1 MISLTLRAYALL
13 LSFETVIVRGD
24 FASLYRRVRRQ
35 RIWSVESHLATSILA
50 SDAVDRACVLYF
62 KPVQCL
68 QRSAAT
74 VCLLRQLGAPAR
86 LVVGARHLP
95 FQAHA
100 WVEVEGKVVN
110 DKLSVIETYAVL
122 DRC

>member
-1 MISLTLRAYALL
+1 MIPLTLRAYVLL
-13 LSFETVIVRGD
+13 LSFERAIIHRDFQGLYQRVRGRSIRPVPPND
-24 FASLYRRVRRQ
+24 ETFRHASEA
-35 RIWSVESHLATSILA
+35 I
-50 SDAVDRACVLYF
+50 DRACVLYF

-74 VCLLRQLGAPAR
+74 VCLLRRLGAPAR
-86 LVVGARHLP
+86 LVIGARHLP

-100 WVEVEGKVVN
+100 WVEVEGHVIN
-110 DKLSVIETYAVL
+110 DKLSVTETYRVL

>member
-1 MISLTLRAYALL
+1 MIPLTLRAYVLL
-13 LSFETVIVRGD
+13 LSFERVTVHRDFQALYQRVRG
-24 FASLYRRVRRQ
+24 R
-35 RIWSVESHLATSILA
+35 SIRPLVSNA
-50 SDAVDRACVLYF
+50 ETCRHVSEAIDRACVLYF

-74 VCLLRQLGAPAR
+74 VCLLRQLGIPAR
-86 LVVGARHLP
+86 LVIGARHLP

-100 WVEVEGKVVN
+100 WVEVEGHVIN
-110 DKLSVIETYAVL
+110 DKLSVTETYAVL

>member
-1 MISLTLRAYALL
+1 MIALTLRAYVLL
-13 LSFETVIVRGD
+13 LSFEKVIVQGD
-24 FASLYRRVRRQ
+24 FQGLYQRVRERSIRPVVPSDETYQ
-35 RIWSVESHLATSILA
+35 RISEAI
-50 SDAVDRACVLYF
+50 DRACVLYF

-86 LVVGARHLP
+86 LVIGARHMP

-100 WVEVEGKVVN
+100 WVEVEGRVIN
-110 DKLSVIETYAVL
+110 DKLSVTETYAVL

>member
-1 MISLTLRAYALL
+1 MILLTLRAYALL
-13 LSFETVIVRGD
+13 LSFETAIVGRD
-24 FASLYRRVRRQ
+24 FASLYRRVRR
-35 RIWSVESHLATSILA
+35 RRTRHLESPLATCRLA
-50 SDAVDRACVLYF
+50 SAAVDRACVLYF

-86 LVVGARHLP
+86 LVVGVRHLP

-100 WVEVEGKVVN
+100 WVEVEGRVIN
-110 DKLSVIETYAVL
+110 DKQSVVETYAVL

>member
-1 MISLTLRAYALL
+1 LIPLTLRAYALL
-13 LSFETVIVRGD
+13 LSFETVIARRD
-24 FASLYRRVRRQ
+24 FASLYSRVRRQ
-35 RIWSVESHLATSILA
+35 RTSHVESHVAIYGCA
-50 SDAVDRACVLYF
+50 SAAVDRACVLYF

-74 VCLLRQLGAPAR
+74 VCLLRQLGAPAH
-86 LVVGARHLP
+86 LVVGARHFP

-100 WVEVEGKVVN
+100 WVEVEGRVIN

>member
-1 MISLTLRAYALL
+1 MIPLTLRAYVLL
-13 LSFETVIVRGD
+13 LSFERDTVHRDFQALYQRVRGRSIRRLVPND
-24 FASLYRRVRRQ
+24 ETCRHASEA
-35 RIWSVESHLATSILA
+35 I
-50 SDAVDRACVLYF
+50 DRACVLYF

-74 VCLLRQLGAPAR
+74 VCLLRQLGIPAR
-86 LVVGARHLP
+86 LVIGARHLP

-100 WVEVEGKVVN
+100 WVEVEGHVIN
-110 DKLSVIETYAVL
+110 DKLSVTETYAVL

>member
-1 MISLTLRAYALL
+1 MILLTLRAYALL
-13 LSFETVIVRGD
+13 LSFETVVVRRD
-24 FASLYRRVRRQ
+24 FASLYSRVRRQ
-35 RIWSVESHLATSILA
+35 RTRHLESHVATCRRA
-50 SDAVDRACVLYF
+50 SAAVDRACVLYF

-100 WVEVEGKVVN
+100 WVEVEGRVIN
-110 DKLSVIETYAVL
+110 DKQSVVETYTVL

>member
-1 MISLTLRAYALL
+1 MIPLTLRAYVLL
-13 LSFETVIVRGD
+13 FSFERATVHRDFQALYQRVRG
-24 FASLYRRVRRQ
+24 R
-35 RIWSVESHLATSILA
+35 SIRPLVSNA
-50 SDAVDRACVLYF
+50 ETCRLVSEAIDRACVLYF

-74 VCLLRQLGAPAR
+74 VCLLRQLGIPAR
-86 LVVGARHLP
+86 LVIGARHLP

-100 WVEVEGKVVN
+100 WVEVEGHVIN
-110 DKLSVIETYAVL
+110 DKLSVTETYAVL

>member
-1 MISLTLRAYALL
+1 MIPLTLRAYVLL
-13 LSFETVIVRGD
+13 LSFEKVIVEGD
-24 FASLYRRVRRQ
+24 FQGLYQRVRAR
-35 RIWSVESHLATSILA
+35 SIRPVPPNDETCRHA
-50 SDAVDRACVLYF
+50 SEAIDRACVLYF

-74 VCLLRQLGAPAR
+74 VCLLRQLGAPAC
-86 LVVGARHLP
+86 LVIGARHLP

-100 WVEVEGKVVN
+100 WVEVEGHVIN
-110 DKLSVIETYAVL
+110 DKLSVTETYAVL

>member
-1 MISLTLRAYALL
+1 MIPLTVRAYALL
-13 LSFETVIVRGD
+13 LSFETVIVRRD
-24 FASLYRRVRRQ
+24 FASLYSRVRRQ
-35 RIWSVESHLATSILA
+35 RTWHVESPVEICWRA

-74 VCLLRQLGAPAR
+74 VCLLRQLGVEAR

-100 WVEVEGKVVN
+100 WVESGGRVIN
-110 DKLSVIETYAVL
+110 DKQRVVETYAVL

>member
-1 MISLTLRAYALL
+1 MIPLTVRAYALL
-13 LSFETVIVRGD
+13 LSFEAVIVRRD
-24 FASLYRRVRRQ
+24 FASLYSRLRRHRT
-35 RIWSVESHLATSILA
+35 WPVEFQVATCTRA
-50 SDAVDRACVLYF
+50 SDAVDKACVLYF

-74 VCLLRQLGAPAR
+74 VCLLRQLGVEAR

-100 WVEVEGKVVN
+100 WVEVEGSVVN
-110 DKLSVIETYAVL
+110 DKQSVIETYSVL